1 MASTGLIKVFED
13 ASTYSESLGQ
23 FVNATSDVMVQR
35 RLADPIKP
43 LSHYIE
49 YMDSLTVD
57 FNTAIADVNAALA
70 SINGT

>member
-1 MASTGLIKVFED
+1 MASTGLTKVFED
-13 ASTYSESLGQ
+13 ASTDSESLGE
-23 FVNATSDVMVQR
+23 FINADSISMVQR

-70 SINGT
+70 SINDT